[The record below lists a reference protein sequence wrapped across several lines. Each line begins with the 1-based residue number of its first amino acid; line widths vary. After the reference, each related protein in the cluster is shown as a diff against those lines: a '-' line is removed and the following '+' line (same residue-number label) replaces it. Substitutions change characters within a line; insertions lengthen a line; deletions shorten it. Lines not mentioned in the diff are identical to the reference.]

1 MKPRRIVVID
11 DNVQAAETLAIIL
24 RYWGHDAYVAFDGPT
39 GLAAVSEYRP
49 DVVILDIELPS
60 MSGIDVARQL
70 RSMAEHDDTMLISLT
85 GHDVSSLLEPSSSK
99 LFDHALSKPL
109 NMSALERLLV
119 RQRLAPQS
127 ASA

>member
-1 MKPRRIVVID
+1 MMPRRIVVID

-60 MSGIDVARQL
+60 MSGL
-70 RSMAEHDDTMLISLT
+70 MWP
-85 GHDVSSLLEPSSSK
+85 VSSGPWPSTTTRCSS
-99 LFDHALSKPL
+99 
-109 NMSALERLLV
+109 R
-119 RQRLAPQS
+119 
-127 ASA
+127 